1 MPLWKKK
8 KAAEPAAP
16 LDVLRWKIVA
26 VNILFAAMVVATLC
40 FVAARQGKNALE
52 EKHRLAFASLCSA
65 LEQPIL
71 ETQTIDHKAI
81 YSSAVENRLV
91 PALFEKGAP
100 IENPYLQGDDAA
112 PLLTLSEPML
122 EEARQSV
129 DGQNGLWAKTVVRQ
143 AYTLRD
149 GSALWFAEYCAI
161 PTASGNW
168 IEMYLFQDA
177 ATFRQEWGRMQLLY
191 VAVAAGGRAGF
202 GGAGLCADRLGHA
215 ARPAG
220 RADGAGVFGGGQPR
234 VEKPAGSDHH
244 QRRTAAFRRRGG
256 KIPRQHSV
264 RSAPDGAAGARSFY
278 PFPVWRPLPVRSC
291 RQSWTP
297 RPFSG
302 KFTKTWQP
310 VAAKAGDRL
319 TLRLPDGALP
329 PIRADEDALKQV
341 MAILLSN
348 AVQHT
353 PSGTQIELSAVA
365 AGRTVCL
372 SVADTGPGIADKE
385 RAFQKFYRADPQT
398 GDAAWVWASIAQKL
412 VALHHGSITIRDT
425 RAAALRC
432 RSRSHRRDIGRIH
445 NRLSHHCKK
454 CCESLLVFSQH
465 FLCTYRTRNHSSASS
480 IFDERN
486 ARFRSNEH
494 FDMKSVL

>member
-191 VAVAAGGRAGF
+191 VAVAAGGVLAL
-202 GGAGLCADRLGHA
+202 GALAFALTGWAMQPA
-215 ARPAG
+215 A
-220 RADGAGVFGGGQPR
+220 
-234 VEKPAGSDHH
+234 
-244 QRRTAAFRRRGG
+244 TATYNSC
-256 KIPRQHSV
+256 I
-264 RSAPDGAAGARSFY
+264 
-278 PFPVWRPLPVRSC
+278 LPHSC
-291 RQSWTP
+291 R
-297 RPFSG
+297 
-302 KFTKTWQP
+302 K
-310 VAAKAGDRL
+310 VAA
-319 TLRLPDGALP
+319 
-329 PIRADEDALKQV
+329 
-341 MAILLSN
+341 S
-348 AVQHT
+348 
-353 PSGTQIELSAVA
+353 
-365 AGRTVCL
+365 
-372 SVADTGPGIADKE
+372 
-385 RAFQKFYRADPQT
+385 
-398 GDAAWVWASIAQKL
+398 
-412 VALHHGSITIRDT
+412 
-425 RAAALRC
+425 
-432 RSRSHRRDIGRIH
+432 
-445 NRLSHHCKK
+445 
-454 CCESLLVFSQH
+454 
-465 FLCTYRTRNHSSASS
+465 
-480 IFDERN
+480 
-486 ARFRSNEH
+486 
-494 FDMKSVL
+494 

>member
-8 KAAEPAAP
+8 KAAESAAP

-191 VAVAAGGRAGF
+191 VAVAAGGVLALGALAFALTGWAMQPARRAERMEREF
-202 GGAGLCADRLGHA
+202 LAAASHELKSPLAVIITSAELLPSGGEEAKYRANILSEAHRMAQLVQELLSLSRLETA
-215 ARPAG
+215 ARQIMP
-220 RADGAGVFGGGQPR
+220 
-234 VEKPAGSDHH
+234 
-244 QRRTAAFRRRGG
+244 
-256 KIPRQHSV
+256 
-264 RSAPDGAAGARSFY
+264 
-278 PFPVWRPLPVRSC
+278 
-291 RQSWTP
+291 
-297 RPFSG
+297 
-302 KFTKTWQP
+302 
-310 VAAKAGDRL
+310 AKAGDRL

-398 GDAAWVWASIAQKL
+398 GDASLGLGLSIAQKL

-425 RAAALRC
+425 PGGGATLQVTIPQA
-432 RSRSHRRDIGRIH
+432 
-445 NRLSHHCKK
+445 
-454 CCESLLVFSQH
+454 
-465 FLCTYRTRNHSSASS
+465 
-480 IFDERN
+480 
-486 ARFRSNEH
+486 
-494 FDMKSVL
+494 

>member
-52 EKHRLAFASLCSA
+52 EKHRLAFASLRSA

-191 VAVAAGGRAGF
+191 VAVAAGGVLAL
-202 GGAGLCADRLGHA
+202 GALAFALTGWAMQPARRMAQLVQELLSLSRLETA
-215 ARPAG
+215 ARQIMPTKL
-220 RADGAGVFGGGQPR
+220 DT
-234 VEKPAGSDHH
+234 E
-244 QRRTAAFRRRGG
+244 AFLWE
-256 KIPRQHSV
+256 V
-264 RSAPDGAAGARSFY
+264 Y
-278 PFPVWRPLPVRSC
+278 E
-291 RQSWTP
+291 
-297 RPFSG
+297 
-302 KFTKTWQP
+302 TWQP

-398 GDAAWVWASIAQKL
+398 GDASLGLGLSIAQKL

-425 RAAALRC
+425 PGGGATLQVTIPQA
-432 RSRSHRRDIGRIH
+432 
-445 NRLSHHCKK
+445 
-454 CCESLLVFSQH
+454 
-465 FLCTYRTRNHSSASS
+465 
-480 IFDERN
+480 
-486 ARFRSNEH
+486 
-494 FDMKSVL
+494 

>member
-8 KAAEPAAP
+8 KAAESAAP

-191 VAVAAGGRAGF
+191 VAVAAGGVLALGALAFALTGWAMQPARRAERMEREF
-202 GGAGLCADRLGHA
+202 LAAASHELKSPLAVIITSAELLPSGGEEAKYRANILSEAHRMAQLVQELLSLSRLETA
-215 ARPAG
+215 ARQIMPAKL
-220 RADGAGVFGGGQPR
+220 DT
-234 VEKPAGSDHH
+234 E
-244 QRRTAAFRRRGG
+244 AFLWE
-256 KIPRQHSV
+256 V
-264 RSAPDGAAGARSFY
+264 Y
-278 PFPVWRPLPVRSC
+278 E
-291 RQSWTP
+291 
-297 RPFSG
+297 
-302 KFTKTWQP
+302 TWQP

-353 PSGTQIELSAVA
+353 PSGTQIDLSAVA

-398 GDAAWVWASIAQKL
+398 GDASLGLGLSIAQKL

-425 RAAALRC
+425 PGGGATLQVTIPQA
-432 RSRSHRRDIGRIH
+432 
-445 NRLSHHCKK
+445 
-454 CCESLLVFSQH
+454 
-465 FLCTYRTRNHSSASS
+465 
-480 IFDERN
+480 
-486 ARFRSNEH
+486 
-494 FDMKSVL
+494 

>member
-191 VAVAAGGRAGF
+191 VAVAAGGVLALGALAVIITSAELLPSGGEEAKYRANILSE
-202 GGAGLCADRLGHA
+202 AHRMAQLVQELLSLSRLETA
-215 ARPAG
+215 ARQIMPTKL
-220 RADGAGVFGGGQPR
+220 DT
-234 VEKPAGSDHH
+234 E
-244 QRRTAAFRRRGG
+244 AFLWE
-256 KIPRQHSV
+256 V
-264 RSAPDGAAGARSFY
+264 Y
-278 PFPVWRPLPVRSC
+278 E
-291 RQSWTP
+291 
-297 RPFSG
+297 
-302 KFTKTWQP
+302 TWQP

-398 GDAAWVWASIAQKL
+398 GDASLGLGLSIAQKL

-425 RAAALRC
+425 PGGGATLQVTIPQA
-432 RSRSHRRDIGRIH
+432 
-445 NRLSHHCKK
+445 
-454 CCESLLVFSQH
+454 
-465 FLCTYRTRNHSSASS
+465 
-480 IFDERN
+480 
-486 ARFRSNEH
+486 
-494 FDMKSVL
+494 

>member
-81 YSSAVENRLV
+81 YSSALENRLV

-191 VAVAAGGRAGF
+191 VAVAAASHELKSPLAVIITSAELLPSGGEEAKYRANILSE
-202 GGAGLCADRLGHA
+202 AHRMAQLVQELLSLSRLETA
-215 ARPAG
+215 ARQIMPAKL
-220 RADGAGVFGGGQPR
+220 DT
-234 VEKPAGSDHH
+234 E
-244 QRRTAAFRRRGG
+244 AFLWE
-256 KIPRQHSV
+256 V
-264 RSAPDGAAGARSFY
+264 Y
-278 PFPVWRPLPVRSC
+278 E
-291 RQSWTP
+291 
-297 RPFSG
+297 
-302 KFTKTWQP
+302 TWQP

-398 GDAAWVWASIAQKL
+398 GDASLGLGLSIAQKL

-425 RAAALRC
+425 PGGGATLQVTIPQA
-432 RSRSHRRDIGRIH
+432 
-445 NRLSHHCKK
+445 
-454 CCESLLVFSQH
+454 
-465 FLCTYRTRNHSSASS
+465 
-480 IFDERN
+480 
-486 ARFRSNEH
+486 
-494 FDMKSVL
+494 

>member
-81 YSSAVENRLV
+81 YSSALENRLV

-168 IEMYLFQDA
+168 IEMYLFQDS
-177 ATFRQEWGRMQLLY
+177 GRN
-191 VAVAAGGRAGF
+191 
-202 GGAGLCADRLGHA
+202 GAGC
-215 ARPAG
+215 
-220 RADGAGVFGGGQPR
+220 
-234 VEKPAGSDHH
+234 
-244 QRRTAAFRRRGG
+244 
-256 KIPRQHSV
+256 
-264 RSAPDGAAGARSFY
+264 
-278 PFPVWRPLPVRSC
+278 
-291 RQSWTP
+291 
-297 RPFSG
+297 
-302 KFTKTWQP
+302 
-310 VAAKAGDRL
+310 
-319 TLRLPDGALP
+319 
-329 PIRADEDALKQV
+329 
-341 MAILLSN
+341 N
-348 AVQHT
+348 
-353 PSGTQIELSAVA
+353 
-365 AGRTVCL
+365 
-372 SVADTGPGIADKE
+372 
-385 RAFQKFYRADPQT
+385 
-398 GDAAWVWASIAQKL
+398 
-412 VALHHGSITIRDT
+412 
-425 RAAALRC
+425 
-432 RSRSHRRDIGRIH
+432 
-445 NRLSHHCKK
+445 
-454 CCESLLVFSQH
+454 CC
-465 FLCTYRTRNHSSASS
+465 T
-480 IFDERN
+480 
-486 ARFRSNEH
+486 
-494 FDMKSVL
+494 